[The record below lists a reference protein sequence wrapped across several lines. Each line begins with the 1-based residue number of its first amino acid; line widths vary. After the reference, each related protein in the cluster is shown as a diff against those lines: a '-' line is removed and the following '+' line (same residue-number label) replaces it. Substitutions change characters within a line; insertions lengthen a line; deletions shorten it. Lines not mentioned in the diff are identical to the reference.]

1 MTTTPTVWKPEYR
14 LNLFTNTLQ
23 ADAAIVDI
31 GGGRFIAVW
40 TDYDNSVADT
50 GGVNLVGQIF
60 DAEGSSFGSPFQV
73 NETAGTGLQQNAAVT
88 ARPGGGFRGRIPERI
103 RNRPARLSG
112 RKSLS
117 ISST

>member
-31 GGGRFIAVW
+31 GGGRIIAFW

-50 GGVNLVGQIF
+50 GGVNLVGRISMPRE
-60 DAEGSSFGSPFQV
+60 AVSGARSRS
-73 NETAGTGLQQNAAVT
+73 TRLQE
-88 ARPGGGFRGRIPERI
+88 PGFSRMQR
-103 RNRPARLSG
+103 
-112 RKSLS
+112 
-117 ISST
+117 